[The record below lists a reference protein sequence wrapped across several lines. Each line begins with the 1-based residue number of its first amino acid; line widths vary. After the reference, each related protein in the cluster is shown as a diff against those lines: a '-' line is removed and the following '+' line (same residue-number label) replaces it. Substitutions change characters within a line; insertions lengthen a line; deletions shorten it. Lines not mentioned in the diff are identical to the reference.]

1 MRKQQ
6 DKDIFDFKTVIYHHL
21 DRILAASDNESFRK
35 YVERMLYVLMPYCKK
50 SSTFMSIAAEA
61 IEDGKVSSDEA
72 QLVLSALSYVMQ
84 ETELSPPI
92 KVEGFVDERVF
103 EMMWNIKEDE
113 DNNVQNG
120 NTTKQ

>member
-21 DRILAASDNESFRK
+21 DRILAAPDSESFRK

-84 ETELSPPI
+84 ETELSPPTRI
-92 KVEGFVDERVF
+92 EGVIDEKTI
-103 EMMWNIKEDE
+103 ELLYSGKEE
-113 DNNVQNG
+113 
-120 NTTKQ
+120 